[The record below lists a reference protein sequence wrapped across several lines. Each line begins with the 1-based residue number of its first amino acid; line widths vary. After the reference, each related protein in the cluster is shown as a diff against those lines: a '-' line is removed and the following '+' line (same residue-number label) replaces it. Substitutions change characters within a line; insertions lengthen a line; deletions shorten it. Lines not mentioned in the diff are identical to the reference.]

1 MVVVSY
7 QQVTGALEALRV
19 PPHEVRLWDVFSG
32 KELPHLNGDSAVTR
46 AFSPD
51 GRLIVTDSG
60 NHVCEIATG
69 ERVAFLGDDLSIR
82 AAAFSRDGRFL
93 ATTGP
98 GDTMQIWEVA
108 TWTRRN
114 EFKGHRDQPTT
125 LTFAPNGQLLSGSR
139 DTTVLAWEIR
149 PPRVAASVTL
159 ERAWNDLAK
168 REAAEAIQAE
178 GRFLAASAGTVTYF
192 AENMKPVRAL
202 NPRQVRR
209 WLADLDSNKFAA
221 REAASRALAGF
232 DERVTPYLEETLKN
246 ADSEEVRARVRR
258 LLEQRRAAAIP
269 AEQLRQIRAVMVLE
283 RIGDGEA
290 KRLLQRWA
298 GGPAGA
304 RLTREAAAALR
315 RLEAMPKANR

>member
-1 MVVVSY
+1 VA
-7 QQVTGALEALRV
+7 T
-19 PPHEVRLWDVFSG
+19 G
-32 KELPHLNGDSAVTR
+32 KELPPLNGGYLVDG

-51 GRLIVTDSG
+51 GRLVVTRG
-60 NHVCEIATG
+60 VNAVCEVATG
-69 ERVAFLGDDLSIR
+69 RRVADLPDEYVR

-93 ATTGP
+93 AITTP
-98 GDTMQIWEVA
+98 GDAIHVYEVT
-108 TWTRRN
+108 TWTKRI
-114 EFKGHRDQPTT
+114 EFKGHRDPPTA

-139 DTTVLAWEIR
+139 DTTVLAWDMR
-149 PPRVAASVTL
+149 APHGAGPVTL
-159 ERAWNDLAK
+159 DGAWNDLAK

-304 RLTREAAAALR
+304 RLTMEATAALR
-315 RLEAMPKANR
+315 RLTGTRMPGISCPDTGSG